1 MKPEEGEKKISEI
14 PTLVLEQTSVYL
26 CTLYFSSDLRLDVV
40 YPIAFLEPAK
50 QIHSLASQL

>member
-1 MKPEEGEKKISEI
+1 MREI
-14 PTLVLEQTSVYL
+14 ALVTVFFSVYGI
-26 CTLYFSSDLRLDVV
+26 LYFSSDLRLDVV